1 MKRILCLPVVFFTLL
16 HLFPQG
22 TDITYERIRI
32 ADAKHIICGLDLSPD
47 QSVLA
52 ISSMQSYPFYLF
64 DWKTNKKITECD
76 VGNWYAGSSVRYSSG
91 GKYILLN
98 QLYYIDWAP
107 NKDREVNFGVIDSGT
122 GKTVKSFEALHSV
135 KITPDEKYALTL
147 TSDQVGFFNLA
158 TGKYDKSFTVPE
170 ATNSVDISPDGKLIA
185 VSHKLYEKDA
195 DNYATLKRDK
205 KAKKNGMKY
214 KQEISVFDAATFK
227 KLYTLHELYEIIY
240 RLTFSDDG
248 KYLFVLNIPHMK
260 QMNAGGRQPFINVV
274 DTETAKPMSRGF
286 ISRSDY
292 EPDFKL
298 SHDGKLL
305 GIVSK
310 NNRFLELHIYDFPSG
325 KMVYRFQ
332 QGYRLFEKNEGGMIA
347 ADSRSSFV
355 FLPDNKSVLMTMG
368 NHLVRWDFV
377 KENQQ

>member
-1 MKRILCLPVVFFTLL
+1 MKRILCLPVVFFTLINL
-16 HLFPQG
+16 YPQG
-22 TDITYERIRI
+22 TDITYDRIKI
-32 ADAKHIICGLDLSPD
+32 ADAKHMVCGIDLSPD
-47 QSVLA
+47 QSTLA
-52 ISSMQSYPFYLF
+52 ISSIQSYPFYLF
-64 DWKTNKKITECD
+64 DWHTNKIIKEFN
-76 VGNWYAGSSVRYSSG
+76 VGNWYAGSRVNYSAG
-91 GKYILLN
+91 GNYILLN
-98 QLYYIDWAP
+98 QLYYIDFAP
-107 NKDREVNFGVIDSGT
+107 NKDREVNFEIIDAHSG
-122 GKTVKSFEALHSV
+122 KMIKRFEALHSV
-135 KITPDEKYALTL
+135 KLNPDEKYALTL
-147 TSDQVGFFNLA
+147 TGDEVGFFNLT
-158 TGKYDKSFTVPE
+158 TGRYDKSFTVPE
-170 ATNSVDISPDGKLIA
+170 AANSVAISPDGKLIA

-195 DNYATLKRDK
+195 DTYPTLKRDK
-205 KAKKNGMKY
+205 KVRKDGLKY
-214 KQEISVFDAATFK
+214 KQEISVFNAGTFK
-227 KLYTLHELYEIIY
+227 KLYTIHELYEIVY

-248 KYLFVLNIPHMK
+248 KYLFVMNIPHGK
-260 QMNAGGRQPFINVV
+260 QMNAGGRQTFVNVI
-274 DTETAKPMSRGF
+274 DMETATPIRRGY

-325 KMVYRFQ
+325 KMLYRFQ

-355 FLPDNKSVLMTMG
+355 FLSDNKSVLMTMG